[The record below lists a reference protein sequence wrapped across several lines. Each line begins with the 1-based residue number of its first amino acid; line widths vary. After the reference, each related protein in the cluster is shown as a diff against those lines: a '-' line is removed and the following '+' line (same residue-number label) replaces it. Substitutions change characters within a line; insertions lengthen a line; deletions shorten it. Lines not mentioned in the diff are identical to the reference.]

1 MFTILTTIFLSLY
14 GAFLVWLMIRIA
26 ARKSALPEQP
36 QPSPSLSIVVPFKN
50 EAHNL
55 DTLCAS
61 LALQDF
67 CGAWEVIL
75 VNDGSDDD
83 FAAAVERAHVLLG
96 ARLVLVESR
105 FDAAQR
111 LTSKQQALDKGVAA
125 ARYEWVVF
133 TDADMEFAGNWLSS
147 YASCAEPDVS
157 LVFGHT
163 AIRPSD
169 RGLFALVQRFQLE
182 FLFAT
187 AYAFHAASLDSSC
200 MGNNLLIRKS
210 AYCSFGGQ
218 EGIGY
223 SIVEDRDLYRAFTRR
238 GFKTAPCEPF
248 RALAFTASCTT
259 PAQFYHQALR
269 WARGGFSRLTILL
282 PAALLFT
289 FQNAAFA
296 ASLFGCMPR
305 PVTILTVLNFFI
317 TLGFTGLAFWKTH
330 SGENVLFLPVYL
342 IFTLVEAIVFCCSF
356 FVTPKVRWKSRKL

>member
-1 MFTILTTIFLSLY
+1 MFAISTTIILSFY

-36 QPSPSLSIVVPFKN
+36 QPFPSLSVVVPFKN

-55 DTLCAS
+55 DPLCAS

-83 FAAAVERAHVLLG
+83 FAASVERARALLG
-96 ARLVLVESR
+96 ARLVIVESH
-105 FDAAQR
+105 FDSSLR
-111 LTSKQQALDKGVAA
+111 LTSKQQAIDKGVAA
-125 ARYEWVVF
+125 ARHEWVVF

-147 YASCAEPDVS
+147 CASCAVPGAD

-163 AIRPSD
+163 ALRPSD
-169 RGLFALVQRFQLE
+169 RGLFVLAQRFQLE

-210 AYCSFGGQ
+210 AYCSLGGQ
-218 EGIGY
+218 KGIGY
-223 SIVEDRDLYRAFTRR
+223 SIVEDRDLYRAFRRR
-238 GFKTAPCEPF
+238 GYKTAPCEPF

-259 PAQFYHQALR
+259 PAQFYHQILR
-269 WARGGFSRLTILL
+269 WGRGGFSRSSILL

-289 FQNAAFA
+289 FQNTALA

-305 PVTILTVLNFFI
+305 GVIILTVSNFFI
-317 TLGFTGLAFWKTH
+317 TLAFTGLAFWKIR
-330 SGENVLFLPVYL
+330 SGANVLFLPVYL
-342 IFTLVEAIVFCCSF
+342 VFTLVEAVVFCCSF
-356 FVTPKVRWKSRKL
+356 FITPKVHWKSRKL